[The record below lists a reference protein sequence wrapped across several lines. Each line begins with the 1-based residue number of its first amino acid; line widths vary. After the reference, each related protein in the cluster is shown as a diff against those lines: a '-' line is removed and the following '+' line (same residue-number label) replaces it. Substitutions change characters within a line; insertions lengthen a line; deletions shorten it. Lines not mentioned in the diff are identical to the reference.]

1 MPGDAWHEVEDD
13 GFFDWVIHPGDE
25 HISYSCL
32 LGVRLRAV
40 VNATEI
46 RIERYGSG
54 EFLVGEARGDKDAT
68 ASYDVA
74 NALRLRA
81 GLARRVGR

>member
-1 MPGDAWHEVEDD
+1 MPEDAWHDVEDE
-13 GFFDWVIHPGDE
+13 GFFDWTIHPGDV

-32 LGVRLRAV
+32 LGVRLRAIV
-40 VNATEI
+40 SSTEI

-54 EFLVGEARGDKDAT
+54 QLLVGEARGDKDAT

-81 GLARRVGR
+81 GIARRIER